1 MRIKSWTSPN
11 LEPSGLKIHKVSGS
25 LTNAVFFVSYPY
37 PTIINGRGSVAGGG
51 GPRTILLRIYG
62 PSSGSLISRPHEL
75 RTLHMLSSVY
85 TIGPRVFGTFGN
97 GRVEE
102 FFDSQALTPN
112 DLRDPQTSRWIARRM
127 RELHRVDIQIVS
139 GEEWNDHDVLA
150 VRRNVRDWL
159 APAAEVLD
167 LLTTTTTTAT
177 VDSLGT
183 GAGAD
188 LEHHAWWRVK
198 EDIDLDR
205 FYREWDAYVAWLKD
219 WEKHHTIGPR
229 VFAHNDAQYGNLL
242 RLAHPKE
249 GMPNHHRIIV
259 VDFGTVY
266 TTSHTFLRC

>member
-1 MRIKSWTSPN
+1 M
-11 LEPSGLKIHKVSGS
+11 SGS
-25 LTNAVFFVSYPY
+25 LTNAVFFVSYP
-37 PTIINGRGSVAGGG
+37 TLSGGA

-102 FFDSQALTPN
+102 FFDSSALTPA

-159 APAAEVLD
+159 APATEVLD
-167 LLTTTTTTAT
+167 LLTAE
-177 VDSLGT
+177 SGT
-183 GAGAD
+183 IAD
-188 LEHHAWWRVK
+188 LDERHPWWK
-198 EDIDLDR
+198 IQEDIDLPR
-205 FYREWDAYVAWLKD
+205 FYGEWHAYVAWLKD
-219 WEKHHTIGPR
+219 WEQHHTISPR

-242 RLAHPKE
+242 RLTHPKE
-249 GMPNHHRIIV
+249 GAPNHHRIIV
-259 VDFGTVY
+259 VDFGELFPY
-266 TTSHTFLRC
+266 LINSI